1 MQWIIT
7 LDVWVFLCLLI
18 FKLKFIQKM
27 VKLHN
32 KVEIQSKKKYILISK
47 KTYEILE
54 FLKTPM
60 LNSLASKHS

>member
-18 FKLKFIQKM
+18 FKLTFIQKM